1 MKAGSQQRTHS
12 PDRLL
17 WGECISDYLIRD
29 SLLRFQE
36 FVGGTV
42 LDLGCGSRPY
52 ESFFNGRVTRWI
64 GADYPASGHPAAR
77 GVDLFADA
85 MLLPLASE
93 SFDTVLCTQVLEHV
107 PEPLDLLREAR
118 RVLRPGGHLVLTAPQ
133 YNALH
138 GEPQDFYR
146 YTRYGLEH
154 LARKAGFQVSAI
166 VPIGGFLSLFAFLTS
181 IHCAPLRLW
190 PMRGLWQWMGWKLDG
205 MFPRPK
211 DCIGYLLVAER
222 AGTAGLVE

>member
-1 MKAGSQQRTHS
+1 LSRAEITPRHS
-12 PDRLL
+12 PSRLL
-17 WGECISDYLIRD
+17 HGESIADYSIRD
-29 SLLRFQE
+29 VLLRHSE

-52 ESFFNGRVTRWI
+52 EAFFNGRVNRWV
-64 GADYPASGHPAAR
+64 GADYPSTGHPPAKR
-77 GVDLFADA
+77 LDVVADA
-85 MLLPLASE
+85 MNLPLAGE

-107 PEPLDLLREAR
+107 PEPMDVLREAR

-146 YTRYGLEH
+146 YTKYGLDH
-154 LARKAGFQVSAI
+154 MARRAGYTVKVI
-166 VPIGGFLSLFAFLTS
+166 EPIGGFLSLFTFVTT

-190 PMRGLWQWMGWKLDG
+190 PVHGLWQWMGWKLDG
-205 MFPRPK
+205 MFSRPK
-211 DCIGYLLVAER
+211 DCIGYLLVAARPE
-222 AGTAGLVE
+222 ASASV